1 MIFLILRNVLRL
13 IENYT
18 CVCFKSDIPCDAAAN
33 VGRQFTIHRMPYG
46 NVVTAGSKIFR
57 SRIGS
62 NFFGTALSALQAKA
76 KNVQFSSE
84 RDDLFYFHK
93 YPVSPGYPGIPWPRY
108 WPYSIFAGAEDVDM
122 LRHFWLWLAAPHRN
136 AICARRHSVIQNTYR
151 MVDSYPLERIR
162 LSVFLR
168 RR

>member
-1 MIFLILRNVLRL
+1 MGVLKVVGKKQVVFLKCRFMSATVKEGDKTVASENANNVRENARAIHVRREICFLLLLWPDHVQSIMIDERRRYFAR
-13 IENYT
+13 
-18 CVCFKSDIPCDAAAN
+18 F
-33 VGRQFTIHRMPYG
+33 VGVRRSG
-46 NVVTAGSKIFR
+46 N
-57 SRIGS
+57 
-62 NFFGTALSALQAKA
+62 

-122 LRHFWLWLAAPHRN
+122 LHHFWLWLAAPHRN

-151 MVDSYPLERIR
+151 
-162 LSVFLR
+162 
-168 RR
+168 